1 MAITSKPS
9 SRLTV
14 AEFIDAVDYGQYQ
27 LHCFVIC
34 SGFIIAE
41 SALLSM
47 CASLM
52 KVMGDSIGL
61 ETDLGK
67 ESLIACLFAGL
78 GAGTLLSGG
87 LADPLGRRVPMLLG
101 YVGMVV
107 SAIAVACLPSTSLG
121 VHLLLFT
128 LGSSAGS
135 GIPIAIITLAE
146 VCPTSWRG
154 LNACAVGMSY
164 SFGEIWSGIGLRFFL
179 PYMDD
184 GPWHGMMI
192 WAAFPSMAM
201 LIFGVASPVSRY
213 DSPIWVASKGHIET
227 LLKGLNLMADMN
239 GRSDMKLT
247 SAAMLNIQGPD
258 HPSHHKAYT
267 CAESLTHLLSPT
279 LGLRVVIMATMFFAK
294 DFAFYGMSVFWPLT
308 WQHLEMRSMLPA
320 TELCATAFLGIPGVL
335 VAMLVVS
342 NFPRQYALSGM
353 AVSCAIACLLLTRLG
368 EKSTPVGL
376 VGAILFK
383 VCFPTWQMITMLL
396 PAEVFPTEVKGV
408 AYSAIA
414 FCGRIST
421 LVAPLVIGE
430 STALFLQLSAGMG
443 LLSSLFVFL
452 LPETKD
458 AKQVAFQEDCE
469 STERAAFKSSVDSY
483 SSCASPSP
491 AVKSV

>member
-1 MAITSKPS
+1 MAVSSKTQ

-14 AEFIDAVDYGQYQ
+14 AGFIDAVEYGPYQ
-27 LHCFVIC
+27 LHCFVVC
-34 SGFIIAE
+34 SGFIVAE

-87 LADPLGRRVPMLLG
+87 LADPFGRRLPMLLG
-101 YVGMVV
+101 YIGMVL
-107 SAIAVACLPSTSLG
+107 SAIGLACLPSTRLE

-128 LGSSAGS
+128 LGASAGS
-135 GIPIAIITLAE
+135 GIPISLITLAE

-164 SFGEIWSGIGLRFFL
+164 SFGEIWSGLGLRFFL

-184 GPWHGMMI
+184 GPWHGMML

-201 LIFGVASPVSRY
+201 LIFGAASPISRY
-213 DSPIWVASKGHIET
+213 DSPIWLASKGQVGT
-227 LLKGLNLMADMN
+227 LVQGLNLVADMN
-239 GRSDMKLT
+239 GRTDMKLA
-247 SAAMLNIQGPD
+247 SAGMLNIQGPD

-267 CAESLTHLLSPT
+267 CAESLTSLFSTTLSF
-279 LGLRVVIMATMFFAK
+279 RVAIMAIMFFAK
-294 DFAFYGMSVFWPLT
+294 DFAFYGMSVFWPIT
-308 WQHLEMRSMLPA
+308 WRHLEMQSMLPA
-320 TELCATAFLGIPGVL
+320 TELCATASLGIPGVL

-342 NFPRQYALSGM
+342 EFPRQYALSGM
-353 AVSCAIACLLLTRLG
+353 ALSCGFACLLLTRLE
-368 EKSTPVGL
+368 EKASYAGL
-376 VGAILFK
+376 AGALLFK

-396 PAEVFPTEVKGV
+396 PTEVFPTEVKGV

-414 FCGRIST
+414 FCGRVST
-421 LVAPLVIGE
+421 IVAPLVIGE
-430 STALFLQLSAGMG
+430 STSLFLKLSAGMG
-443 LLSSLFVFL
+443 LTASLLVFL

-458 AKQVAFQEDCE
+458 KKQDASQDQVNAD
-469 STERAAFKSSVDSY
+469 KSMLKGHVDSY
-483 SSCASPSP
+483 SSCEPPSGM
-491 AVKSV
+491 KSV